1 MNFTSHD
8 FRLLIN
14 YKKYW
19 FRQDLILKIWN
30 ELIEINTVIKFS
42 NAVITTFF
50 SASYIKIFSQI
61 QNMPVGIIPDIGEQM
76 CIGCALCV
84 EICTSLGPDVL
95 RVKPVEGWKRGKA
108 FVFYPERCISD
119 GACIGVCPTKAIFWM
134 RPMDFTPGQPVPLYR
149 NSVFVKGWTELI
161 D

>member
-1 MNFTSHD
+1 MRSS
-8 FRLLIN
+8 IN
-14 YKKYW
+14 YG
-19 FRQDLILKIWN
+19 
-30 ELIEINTVIKFS
+30 VIKFS
-42 NAVITTFF
+42 NAVITSHF
-50 SASYIKIFSQI
+50 SASYIKIISRST
-61 QNMPVGIIPDIGEQM
+61 NMPVGIIPDIGEQM

-149 NSVFVKGWTELI
+149 NSVFVKGWTELA

>member
-1 MNFTSHD
+1 
-8 FRLLIN
+8 
-14 YKKYW
+14 
-19 FRQDLILKIWN
+19 
-30 ELIEINTVIKFS
+30 
-42 NAVITTFF
+42 
-50 SASYIKIFSQI
+50 
-61 QNMPVGIIPDIGEQM
+61 MPVAILPDISEQH

-134 RPMDFTPGQPVPLYR
+134 RPMDYTPGQPIPLKKSGLRSEEHTSELQSRQYLVCRLLLEKKTINLHTIVPPLI
-149 NSVFVKGWTELI
+149 SVSTSS
-161 D
+161 

>member
-1 MNFTSHD
+1 MTNGVIARVFTAS
-8 FRLLIN
+8 LI
-14 YKKYW
+14 
-19 FRQDLILKIWN
+19 RHESGIW
-30 ELIEINTVIKFS
+30 
-42 NAVITTFF
+42 IT
-50 SASYIKIFSQI
+50 
-61 QNMPVGIIPDIGEQM
+61 MPVGIIPDISEQM

-134 RPMDFTPGQPVPLYR
+134 RPMDFTVGQPVPLYK

>member
-1 MNFTSHD
+1 
-8 FRLLIN
+8 
-14 YKKYW
+14 
-19 FRQDLILKIWN
+19 
-30 ELIEINTVIKFS
+30 
-42 NAVITTFF
+42 
-50 SASYIKIFSQI
+50 
-61 QNMPVGIIPDIGEQM
+61 MPVGIIPDIGEQM

-134 RPMDFTPGQPVPLYR
+134 RPMDFAVVNQYHYTETLYSSKVGL
-149 NSVFVKGWTELI
+149 N
-161 D
+161 